1 MSNSGAIII
10 IAFLSSVNV
19 SACAQ
24 TPDPSSLNREDIESR
39 QEATESR
46 LQRHAKTMGTIR
58 RQHQQLHDNRLEIS
72 RQETEFLLSLVD
84 RLERLEKRLDNI
96 DEKTRPPV
104 PFHN

>member
-1 MSNSGAIII
+1 MSNAGAIVI
-10 IAFLSSVNV
+10 IAFLSSVN
-19 SACAQ
+19 AAAFAQ
-24 TPDPSSLNREDIESR
+24 APDSSLLNREDIESR

-46 LQRHAKTMGTIR
+46 LQRHAKAMGTIR

-84 RLERLEKRLDNI
+84 RLERLEKRLDEI

-104 PFHN
+104 PPHN